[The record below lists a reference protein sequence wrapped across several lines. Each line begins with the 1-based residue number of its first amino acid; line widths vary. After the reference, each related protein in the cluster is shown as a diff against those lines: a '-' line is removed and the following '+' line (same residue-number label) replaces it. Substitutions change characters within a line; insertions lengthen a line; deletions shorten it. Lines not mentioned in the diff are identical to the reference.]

1 MRELNRGSSWVFVE
15 CSFSLS
21 PALLGGAGAY
31 RQGIMALFFSCTSFF
46 SRLFR
51 VFKE

>member
-1 MRELNRGSSWVFVE
+1 MCELNRGSSWVFAE

-31 RQGIMALFFSCTSFF
+31 RQGIMALFFFMHFIFF
-46 SRLFR
+46 QAFQS
-51 VFKE
+51 V